1 MRKKI
6 FNLLAVSA
14 AALSLLSGCSGSESG
29 RGSNSDQYLK
39 IYVLEQGYGSDWCR
53 ETIAAFKEQDWVK
66 EKYPELVVDVD
77 FNDKTSYA
85 LDQMNLGSKYNTY
98 DLLCGA
104 TLEGFSGRD
113 DVALDLTDLVY
124 NAKVPGEDITYIE
137 KLNKDYSAAYK
148 YTDPVSGEE
157 KYYLAPYYTGIYG
170 FIYNED
176 ALSGYGLEVPRTT
189 DEFYNALV
197 TIREAN
203 KSKYGVDPTAQY
215 GFIQSKEAP
224 YWQMGGGA
232 LTPWWAQYEGVEGYD
247 NFYNGIVAGERSIG
261 IFKQQGRL
269 EALKVIEKLVDYNN
283 GFIAP
288 ASFNTEFMI
297 AQTSF
302 LQGSAVFHFNGDYFI
317 DEMKEIKGQ
326 LIDRGLKV
334 PVIKMMKTPII
345 SSITDKCTTIAD
357 DAELSALV
365 KAIDEGSTALQGKGY
380 EVNQKDFDKIF
391 EARRI
396 INGSLTGP
404 AIIPAYAK
412 GKDIAVDFLKF
423 MATDEGISAYCK
435 GSSGGT
441 IAFDYDMQ
449 TKNPELYASLE
460 PLHQDRIA
468 HMCNID
474 DPVHVLRS
482 AESYPLYQYGGVDA
496 FVNMKFYTL
505 LSAQGKTES
514 AQSFY
519 DETIVYWTS
528 SVWTTAL
535 TKSGLN

>member
-6 FNLLAVSA
+6 FNLMAVLA
-14 AALSLLSGCSGSESG
+14 AAVSLLSGCSGSESG

-288 ASFNTEFMI
+288 ASFNTEFMV

-412 GKDIAVDFLKF
+412 GKDVAVDFLKF

-468 HMCNID
+468 YMCNID

-519 DETIVYWTS
+519 DETIEYWTS
-528 SVWTTAL
+528 NLWNTAL